1 MEKLFE
7 LMKDELGGKIM
18 TNFVGL
24 RVKPFSYLIDERS
37 DGKKA
42 KGSKECHE
50 KKIEKKTV

>member
-1 MEKLFE
+1 
-7 LMKDELGGKIM
+7 MKDELGGKIM

-24 RVKPFSYLIDERS
+24 RVKPFSYLIDDRS